1 MILKDEGK
9 LPKDDYTNI
18 EADFAFL
25 AEDERIIAVLLF
37 GSGAK
42 EQADERS
49 DRDFCIVAPEIRNKG
64 DMRAV
69 LRKIYGN
76 IDVNGK
82 RYDIWLFEELPLY
95 MKVQVIENHK
105 VVFCRDLPSLYEY
118 FYFYRKVWGDQKHRQ
133 ELDKEELMEILEK
146 KPFLRKKSFT
156 NNFFTFGKNLD

>member
-1 MILKDEGK
+1 MDEEER
-9 LPKDDYTNI
+9 I

-25 AEDERIIAVLLF
+25 VEDERILAVLLF

-42 EQADERS
+42 KQADGRS
-49 DRDFCIVAPEIRNKG
+49 DRDFCIVAPKIRNTG

-69 LRKIYGN
+69 LSKIYGN
-76 IDVNGK
+76 INVRGK

-105 VVFCRDLPSLYEY
+105 VVFCKDLPSLYEY

-133 ELDKEELMEILEK
+133 ELDKKELIEIFEK
-146 KPFLRKKSFT
+146 I
-156 NNFFTFGKNLD
+156 